1 MGFVLERGPPLAIAG
16 WVERS
21 DSHPSGAWQAL
32 PPPPPAI
39 SPHPMTVTPHT
50 SSRLDEL
57 EMRVVH
63 QDQTIEDLNAAITAQ
78 WKLIERLERQVAR
91 LAERVADAEQCAGQ
105 AAPVDRPPPHY

>member
-1 MGFVLERGPPLAIAG
+1 M
-16 WVERS
+16 RS
-21 DSHPSGAWQAL
+21 TSGIPTQELLSPTANPS
-32 PPPPPAI
+32 
-39 SPHPMTVTPHT
+39 PMTDT
-50 SSRLDEL
+50 SRLDEL

-91 LAERVADAEQCAGQ
+91 LAERVADSEQSTGD

>member
-1 MGFVLERGPPLAIAG
+1 M
-16 WVERS
+16 
-21 DSHPSGAWQAL
+21 SGAISTLRLAL
-32 PPPPPAI
+32 KKLMHSSI
-39 SPHPMTVTPHT
+39 HGIQMTDT
-50 SSRLDEL
+50 SRLDEL

-91 LAERVADAEQCAGQ
+91 LAERVAEAEQSAGQ

>member
-1 MGFVLERGPPLAIAG
+1 MNLTFSGTFSVPPFGALTPLPLPAPTAN
-16 WVERS
+16 
-21 DSHPSGAWQAL
+21 PSA
-32 PPPPPAI
+32 
-39 SPHPMTVTPHT
+39 MTDT
-50 SSRLDEL
+50 SSTAARLDEL

-91 LAERVADAEQCAGQ
+91 LAERVADAELSAGQ